1 MNNYII
7 KIYVSF
13 FIIIAPLFGQI
24 SKKTESKT
32 FLFGLI
38 KFDRESTYESGYW
51 FDKWFR
57 SREFAAPVNF
67 IPIELRYGIG
77 FNGDFAGSFSNPSA
91 KDEKNNIK
99 YENDSIEQLEQ
110 GISNIWGPSVE
121 LDLGLI
127 NLPHYLL
134 NTSWMNMMTGFTFR
148 RSRLFSPALLPY
160 EAWGN
165 TNANWKGEKKFSPFM
180 NEILL
185 TNVLQWQPF
194 NFWYL
199 NFRYS
204 YGLAAT
210 RFYSSDNENWDK
222 SPSGLGTSSAFGL
235 GIRFIIDSGKSN
247 RYTIGIDLRHS
258 YTKINTINDPGDL
271 TPIKNFDLVN
281 YGLYFTISAF
291 YGGKKTIGDKAKR
304 KYFHRDYI
312 AARTDFKNFL
322 SKYPSH
328 SNYNRAISYLEIC
341 ERKIPY
347 VIMGE
352 GIKLDDLGRTQQAL
366 SKYFEAKSLV
376 KNDFVILA
384 ALESRID
391 QIALDLMNKAELLL
405 PEERYDQAMDIVRDV
420 AKFSEHGKKALWR
433 FKSYTILGEGKNL
446 QQAGFIGK
454 AMGKY
459 AEALKMNGELLY
471 MVKALQYNAGIQM
484 VKLANEADEFDEI
497 FLAIESL
504 KYAKQLSGEIGTKNE
519 HLLSPLEKKLDDY
532 DEFRV
537 ELRVEE
543 RMKAARKKQV
553 LARSEHLELGMT
565 TPQIEHLLGAPH
577 EKLIDTND
585 GKTNNQLWIYFL
597 DKRTLQLSFQDFLLF
612 KIEEI

>member
-1 MNNYII
+1 MCNYII
-7 KIYVSF
+7 KNYLLLLIVF
-13 FIIIAPLFGQI
+13 GPLFGQLN
-24 SKKTESKT
+24 KKKEPKT

-38 KFDRESTYESGYW
+38 KFDSESTYESGYW
-51 FDKWFR
+51 FDRWFR

-77 FNGDFAGSFSNPSA
+77 FNGDFSGSVSNPSA

-99 YENDSIEQLEQ
+99 YEDGSIEQLEQ
-110 GISNIWGPSVE
+110 GISNIWGPSIE
-121 LDLGLI
+121 IDLGLI
-127 NLPHYLL
+127 NLPHYLI
-134 NTSWMNMMTGFTFR
+134 NTTWMNMMTGFTFR
-148 RSRLFSPALLPY
+148 RSTLFSPALLPH

-204 YGLAAT
+204 YGLAT
-210 RFYSSDNENWDK
+210 TKFYSSDNENWDK
-222 SPSGLGTSSAFGL
+222 SPYGSGTSSAFGL

-247 RYTIGIDLRHS
+247 RYTLGIDLRHS
-258 YTKINTINDPGDL
+258 YSKINSINDPGDL

-281 YGLYFTISAF
+281 YGLYLTISAF
-291 YGGKKTIGDKAKR
+291 YGGKKTIGDRAKR

-312 AARTDFKNFL
+312 TARTEFKDFL
-322 SKYPSH
+322 YKYPSH
-328 SNYNRAISYLEIC
+328 SNYSRALNYLEIC
-341 ERKIPY
+341 DRKIPY

-352 GIKLDDLGRTQQAL
+352 GVKFDDLGKTQQAL

-376 KNDFVILA
+376 KNDSVILS
-384 ALESRID
+384 ALEGRID
-391 QIALDLMNKAELLL
+391 QIALDLMNKAEMLL
-405 PEERYDQAMDIVRDV
+405 PEERYDEAMTIVRKV
-420 AKFSEHGKKALWR
+420 AKFSEHGKKALRR
-433 FKSYTILGEGKNL
+433 FKSYTILGNGKKL
-446 QQAGFIGK
+446 QLAGFIGK

-459 AEALKMNGELLY
+459 AEALKINGELLY

-484 VKLANEADEFDEI
+484 VNLANEADEFDEI

-504 KYAKQLSGEIGTKNE
+504 KYAKELSGEIGSKNE
-519 HLLSPLEKKLDDY
+519 ILLIELEKKLENY
-532 DEFRV
+532 DEFKIK
-537 ELRVEE
+537 LRVEE
-543 RMKAARKKQV
+543 RMNVARKKQT
-553 LARSEHLELGMT
+553 LARSERLELGMSIS
-565 TPQIEHLLGAPH
+565 QIEDLMGKPH
-577 EKLIDTND
+577 EKLVNANY
-585 GKTNNQLWIYFL
+585 GKINNQLWIYFVS
-597 DKRTLQLSFQDFLLF
+597 KKTLQLSFQDFLLF